1 MRKRSAREATAA
13 VGLEGL
19 GLVEFTALLPIC
31 SCVFVCIHS
40 CMRAEEWR
48 RRRRRTE
55 VRQEDRHP
63 SCLQL
68 VIINKNNIK
77 LNVSKI
83 FNALKS
89 FSREELLT
97 RQRFIFFLP

>member
-1 MRKRSAREATAA
+1 MNVWMCGMRKQSAREATAA

-55 VRQEDRHP
+55 V